1 MQRKRPSEIRLSHH
15 LRTHY
20 KPLLLGLALAVV
32 TTVCSIVQ
40 PFWAGELI
48 ARVQD
53 SRPVIKSLAFVI
65 GLSLL
70 VAFSSGLQQ
79 FILGSLTEDSTANWR
94 YRFLRSFFA
103 LPLLSRQSRGG
114 GWFSS
119 RLVTDPPMVG
129 RFIGG
134 SVVQFV
140 QNSILLLIAITV
152 MFTID
157 APTILFPIVLSI
169 MSLLVAIGVSK
180 PAGRLR
186 SLIQGQNSTMSDK
199 IMTAVSASPLIIS
212 SNADDLVRGEIET
225 SVQSS
230 RNSGVRLNK
239 IYSMLGP
246 ISVTLM
252 QIAYAGVFVVGG
264 WRVASGHLGFPELIT
279 FLMLFNIFQT
289 ALQEVAGFPAAI
301 SECKAALGH
310 FSEISRMN
318 SSSNDIPQGFQT
330 PSSTIDDATNSSFVF
345 ESVNYSYP
353 ASGEV
358 VLQDLNL
365 AVPTTGLTAIIG
377 SSGSGK
383 STCLGLIE
391 GFFFPDSGRVYVDGV
406 AVTPETVNAIRENIA
421 YVDQESLV
429 IGGSIRENLC
439 FSLTECPP
447 DEFMYQILR
456 RVGLSEWLDNRD
468 GLETEIGVSGVS
480 MSGGQKQR
488 LAIARALLS
497 SPKIL
502 LFDEPTSNLDGH
514 TEDLI
519 VSLLKDLATDHTVVV
534 TAHRFSTIAKAD
546 FICVLSFGECLEQ
559 GSPEALYSLNGY
571 YRDLVDQHLSRDNF
585 SPVAN

>member
-1 MQRKRPSEIRLSHH
+1 
-15 LRTHY
+15 
-20 KPLLLGLALAVV
+20 
-32 TTVCSIVQ
+32 
-40 PFWAGELI
+40 
-48 ARVQD
+48 
-53 SRPVIKSLAFVI
+53 
-65 GLSLL
+65 
-70 VAFSSGLQQ
+70 
-79 FILGSLTEDSTANWR
+79 
-94 YRFLRSFFA
+94 
-103 LPLLSRQSRGG
+103 
-114 GWFSS
+114 
-119 RLVTDPPMVG
+119 
-129 RFIGG
+129 
-134 SVVQFV
+134 
-140 QNSILLLIAITV
+140 
-152 MFTID
+152 
-157 APTILFPIVLSI
+157 
-169 MSLLVAIGVSK
+169 
-180 PAGRLR
+180 
-186 SLIQGQNSTMSDK
+186 
-199 IMTAVSASPLIIS
+199 
-212 SNADDLVRGEIET
+212 
-225 SVQSS
+225 
-230 RNSGVRLNK
+230 
-239 IYSMLGP
+239 
-246 ISVTLM
+246 
-252 QIAYAGVFVVGG
+252 
-264 WRVASGHLGFPELIT
+264 
-279 FLMLFNIFQT
+279 
-289 ALQEVAGFPAAI
+289 
-301 SECKAALGH
+301 
-310 FSEISRMN
+310 MN